1 MKPISIYITTATIL
15 VLATTGLLSQQR
27 AAIAGQ
33 GFTALT
39 PAQTEHLYRDL
50 IPSRSEDFFNEGREK
65 FEREI
70 QVLYQSHISG
80 NEPILKVKEVPEI
93 PQPEWHPS
101 SSQNSDVLPDSFH
114 PSSINPR

>member
-15 VLATTGLLSQQR
+15 VLSTAGLLSQQK
-27 AAIAGQ
+27 AASAGQ

-50 IPSRSEDFFNEGREK
+50 VPSRSEDFFNQGWEK
-65 FEREI
+65 FEREV
-70 QVLYQSHISG
+70 QVLYQIHISG

-93 PQPEWHPS
+93 PQPEWHSS
-101 SSQNSDVLPDSFH
+101 SSQNPEVLPDSLH
-114 PSSINPR
+114 PSSVNPR